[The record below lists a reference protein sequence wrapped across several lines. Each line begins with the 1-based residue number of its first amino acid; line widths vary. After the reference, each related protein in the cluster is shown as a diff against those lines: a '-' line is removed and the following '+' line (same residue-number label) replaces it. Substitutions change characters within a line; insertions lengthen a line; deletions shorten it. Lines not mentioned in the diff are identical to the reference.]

1 MWNVNL
7 AVPTCKLHQ
16 QTTTEEVFTNEETT
30 QCVYM
35 CVSGEREREV
45 GIVLA

>member
-7 AVPTCKLHQ
+7 AVPTCIPHQ

-30 QCVYM
+30 QCV
-35 CVSGEREREV
+35 CVHVCVRVSAVVTEF
-45 GIVLA
+45 LA